1 MRHGLANVKKNILTS
16 EESSEPTYDAKR
28 QGKKNHQVDFGVN
41 FLTSCNKFLQQNNNA
56 EVHLETKN
64 VKERCMSMLVEAVS
78 QVTCRLPLTRNNLK
92 VYQNSAL

>member
-64 VKERCMSMLVEAVS
+64 VKERCMSMLEEALSHVIR
-78 QVTCRLPLTRNNLK
+78 RLPSTRDT
-92 VYQNSAL
+92 YQIL